1 MRNFEKISQLHA
13 EKRGKTLKLPVKP
26 KTKGGN
32 MDPLK
37 STVTVI
43 KQFFQFIPRNLIPK
57 LAKKHGVDKKA
68 RTFSPTSH
76 MTSLMYS
83 QLAHSI
89 SLNDTC
95 DALRNHSGVLTTLRE
110 STPPSRNGLSHANQV
125 RNADMAEELFWE
137 VKAQLEKVH
146 PQFGYRSRPGGKG
159 YVGIPRRF
167 KRTINAV
174 DSTTIQLV
182 ANCMDWAKH
191 RRQKAAAKMHL
202 RLDLGTFL
210 PRFAIVKSA
219 KNNDAHEAAAV
230 CADLIAGEI
239 VVFDKAY
246 VDFIHLYDLTKRGV
260 FWVTRGKDNM
270 QYEVVRSLS
279 DPKGNIIRDVEIKLK
294 SAKTD
299 ENYGGQTLRL
309 VEAWVEIKGEKKQMI
324 FITNNF
330 TWAASSIC
338 ELYRA
343 RWGIEVFFKEIK
355 QTLQLADFM
364 GYSENAIRWQIWS
377 AMLVYM
383 LLRYISY
390 LSGWKGTF
398 NRLFTAIRAVL
409 WSALDMMDVLKC
421 CQGEGA
427 RMRAA
432 PEQSYLPGF
441 DALFLA

>member
-1 MRNFEKISQLHA
+1 M
-13 EKRGKTLKLPVKP
+13 KP
-26 KTKGGN
+26 
-32 MDPLK
+32 LR

-76 MTSLMYS
+76 VVSQMYS

-89 SLNDTC
+89 SLNDVC
-95 DALRNHSGVLTTLRE
+95 DALRNHSGVLTTLRG
-110 STPPSRNGLSHANQV
+110 STPPSRNGLAHANKV

-137 VKAQLEKVH
+137 VKAQFEKSH
-146 PQFGYRSRPGGKG
+146 PQFGRRGRPGGKG
-159 YVGIPRRF
+159 YIGIPRRF

-191 RRQKAAAKMHL
+191 RRQKAAAKMHM

-210 PRFAIVKSA
+210 PKFAVVKSA
-219 KNNDAHEAAAV
+219 KGNDSIEAAAV
-230 CADLIAGEI
+230 CADLKDGEI
-239 VVFDKAY
+239 SVFDKAY
-246 VDFIHLYDLTKRGV
+246 VDFVHLYDLTTRGV
-260 FWVTRGKDNM
+260 FWVTRAKENM
-270 QYEVVRSLS
+270 QYEVVRVLS
-279 DPKGNIIRDVEIKLK
+279 EPKGDIIRDVEIKLTG
-294 SAKTD
+294 ANTN
-299 ENYGGQTLRL
+299 ENYGGLTLRL
-309 VEAWVEIKGEKKQMI
+309 VEAWVEIKGEKKKMT

-338 ELYRA
+338 ALYKA

-355 QTLQLADFM
+355 QTLQLSDFM
-364 GYSENAIRWQIWS
+364 GYSENAIRWQVWS
-377 AMLVYM
+377 AMLVYL

-398 NRLFTAIRAVL
+398 RRVFTAIRAVL
-409 WSALDMMDVLKC
+409 WSTLDMMDVLKC

-432 PEQSYLPGF
+432 PEHCYLPGF
-441 DALFLA
+441 ETFF